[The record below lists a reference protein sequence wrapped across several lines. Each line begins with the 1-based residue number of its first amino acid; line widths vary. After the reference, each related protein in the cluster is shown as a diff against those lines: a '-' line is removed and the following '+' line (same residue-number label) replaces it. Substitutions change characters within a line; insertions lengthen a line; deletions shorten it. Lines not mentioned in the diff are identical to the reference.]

1 LTVYLTIKNKNFQ
14 IQKKSIIFI
23 QIHQYVDN
31 SMLIF
36 NQYLIEFVADLEF
49 DFGQTGLDFGELF
62 LHGFVL
68 VFLFAQLLALV
79 VFLLCQLLDRLAVLG
94 TLLLEFLR
102 VGFD

>member
-1 LTVYLTIKNKNFQ
+1 
-14 IQKKSIIFI
+14 
-23 QIHQYVDN
+23 
-31 SMLIF
+31 MLIL
-36 NQYLIEFVADLEF
+36 NQDLIEFVADLEL

-68 VFLFAQLLALV
+68 VFLFVQLLALV